1 MQQRGEEISGES
13 EAPDASRGGGE
24 TEKEERRRGEPRYS
38 LDGWD
43 FGPQIQIAFPLPSS
57 SSLPLSF
64 SVDG

>member
-24 TEKEERRRGEPRYS
+24 TEKEEGRRGEPRHS
-38 LDGWD
+38 PGGWD
-43 FGPQIQIAFPLPSS
+43 FGPQIQIASPLPSS

-64 SVDG
+64 LVGG